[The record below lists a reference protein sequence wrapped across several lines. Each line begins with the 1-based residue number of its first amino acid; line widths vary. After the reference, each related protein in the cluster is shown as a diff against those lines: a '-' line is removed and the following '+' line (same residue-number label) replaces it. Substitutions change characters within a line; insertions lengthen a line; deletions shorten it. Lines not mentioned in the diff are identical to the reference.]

1 MTALATKANQSDLTT
16 AIATRVVETER
27 KTVLAMK
34 ANQST
39 TNTIVQVDAALHAQV
54 DPSTTYAKTAA
65 ST

>member
-1 MTALATKANQSDLTT
+1 MTT
-16 AIATRVVETER
+16 AIATRVVVSER
-27 KTVLAMK
+27 KKVLAMK

-54 DPSTTYAKTAA
+54 DPSTTYAKRAA